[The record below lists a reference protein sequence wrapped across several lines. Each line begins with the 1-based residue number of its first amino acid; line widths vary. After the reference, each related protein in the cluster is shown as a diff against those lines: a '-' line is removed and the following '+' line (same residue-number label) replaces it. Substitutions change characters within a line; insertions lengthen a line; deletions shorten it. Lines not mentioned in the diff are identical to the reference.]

1 MSQASRRPDRM
12 SHESNKKGAILSP
25 SRMVA
30 LVLAIAVGVV
40 AYHEFQ
46 VRSAFDET
54 LKRVLDRVPA
64 GQESTLLMKDMPEYL
79 QGSPQHSTPQADVD
93 AYTWKGWVFSYEIRL
108 THEPDGYVHKVQS
121 H

>member
-1 MSQASRRPDRM
+1 M
-12 SHESNKKGAILSP
+12 
-25 SRMVA
+25 
-30 LVLAIAVGVV
+30 
-40 AYHEFQ
+40 
-46 VRSAFDET
+46 
-54 LKRVLDRVPA
+54 PA

>member
-46 VRSAFDET
+46 VRSAFDESSQ
-54 LKRVLDRVPA
+54 KGSGSRA
-64 GQESTLLMKDMPEYL
+64 GRPGK
-79 QGSPQHSTPQADVD
+79 HAADEGH
-93 AYTWKGWVFSYEIRL
+93 A
-108 THEPDGYVHKVQS
+108 
-121 H
+121 